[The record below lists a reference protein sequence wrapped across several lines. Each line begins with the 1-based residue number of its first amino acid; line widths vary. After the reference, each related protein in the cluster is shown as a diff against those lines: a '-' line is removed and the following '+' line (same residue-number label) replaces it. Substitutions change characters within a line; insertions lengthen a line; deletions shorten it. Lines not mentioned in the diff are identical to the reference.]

1 MNPGISLY
9 EMLNITRDASA
20 EEIREAYFEAARRYH
35 PDVNTDKNANEQFM
49 HIQQAYETLLDSAKR
64 ARYDTELA
72 KMDDQ
77 AGVRVDTYYS
87 VARIPQLAE
96 PQVVYVLLEFNCLAR
111 KEKSQPPPV
120 HVCLVIDC
128 STSMQGERLDL
139 VKTNVLQLVRQ
150 LRVQDILSV
159 VTFNDRAEKLIVDAR
174 GVEHKGAEN
183 QISLLM
189 ASGGT
194 EIFKGLEAGM
204 SLLRPTKGRAT
215 RLMILITDGRT
226 YGDENAC
233 LNLARHAAQEEVTL
247 HTAGLGSEWNDSLLD
262 QLAGLTRLYARSMR
276 LSGRVDEGIELR
288 SASRISPEVMEL
300 PLDNPIMLG
309 PLLAGKPMHIL
320 LEYIV
325 RPIPRQFK
333 YIQFLEGSVKVDLV
347 TTAISEESYRV
358 HLRRPLGTSAEDYV
372 MPTAILDAVAKFNL
386 FRLQERARIEMATGN
401 TEQAARR
408 LQHVATNLLAQ
419 GEKEM
424 ANMVINE
431 VRNIQ
436 RTQSYSEDGDKRLKY
451 ATRGLMLPSGMEN
464 E

>member
-1 MNPGISLY
+1 
-9 EMLNITRDASA
+9 
-20 EEIREAYFEAARRYH
+20 
-35 PDVNTDKNANEQFM
+35 
-49 HIQQAYETLLDSAKR
+49 
-64 ARYDTELA
+64 
-72 KMDDQ
+72 
-77 AGVRVDTYYS
+77 
-87 VARIPQLAE
+87 
-96 PQVVYVLLEFNCLAR
+96 
-111 KEKSQPPPV
+111 
-120 HVCLVIDC
+120 
-128 STSMQGERLDL
+128 
-139 VKTNVLQLVRQ
+139 
-150 LRVQDILSV
+150 
-159 VTFNDRAEKLIVDAR
+159 
-174 GVEHKGAEN
+174 
-183 QISLLM
+183 
-189 ASGGT
+189 
-194 EIFKGLEAGM
+194 
-204 SLLRPTKGRAT
+204 
-215 RLMILITDGRT
+215 
-226 YGDENAC
+226 
-233 LNLARHAAQEEVTL
+233 VTL

-262 QLAGLTRLYARSMR
+262 QLAGLTGGTSEFITRSKDLSRFFEKQIDSMERLYARSMR